1 MPWTEADRETVL
13 DAMRQIIAGERVVEV
28 TTADRSETRQVASL
42 DELRKILGEIDATGV
57 TPRPRLLRGRY
68 SKGL

>member
-1 MPWTEADRETVL
+1 MPWTEDDRETVL

-42 DELRKILGEIDATGV
+42 DELRKILGEIDQTGV
-57 TPRPRLLRGRY
+57 VTRPRLLRGRFN
-68 SKGL
+68 KGL

>member
-13 DAMRQIIAGERVVEV
+13 EAMREIVAGKRVVSI
-28 TTADRSETRQVASL
+28 TTADRSETRQVANL
-42 DELRKILGEIDATGV
+42 AELQKILDSISTGGATH
-57 TPRPRLLRGRY
+57 RPRLLRSRY